1 MFGLIIIT
9 LELIITKYFI
19 VKFKI
24 ITVPVWKFY
33 MSRLRLRL
41 LYQLS
46 GCADQK
52 YIFLLYLK
60 KTTRNIDTIF

>member
-9 LELIITKYFI
+9 LELIITKYFF

-33 MSRLRLRL
+33 MSRLRL
-41 LYQLS
+41 LYRIVWL
-46 GCADQK
+46 C
-52 YIFLLYLK
+52 
-60 KTTRNIDTIF
+60 